1 MTTTS
6 ASLTDPQVVDA
17 AEAEAFRDMYAAAP
31 DAFRHA
37 AGLRC
42 LEAGGATLL
51 VAPGI
56 PSTMFNRVIG
66 LGVFREAREADVDA
80 VIEASR
86 AAGCPKPWIHVNPA
100 AQPARLAAW
109 LEARGYRL
117 AKRRAWA
124 KMLYD
129 PAMASAPATTL
140 AIREVGPGH
149 AQPLAAALVTAFE
162 MPPSFNA
169 WFESFVGRPNWHAV
183 AGFDGDT
190 LVCGG
195 LVYCGESGAWL
206 GVGGTLPACRGRGGQ
221 SAVIA
226 ERVRIALAGGI
237 RRIVTETGEP
247 VADEANPS
255 LKNLRRAGFRV
266 VCSRLNYE
274 AG

>member
-6 ASLTDPQVVDA
+6 AGLTDSQVVDA

-31 DAFRHA
+31 DGFRQA
-37 AGLRC
+37 TGLRC

-51 VAPGI
+51 LAPGI
-56 PSTMFNRVIG
+56 PSTMFNRAIG
-66 LGVFREAREADVDA
+66 LGVFREACEADVDA

-100 AQPARLAAW
+100 AQPAQLPSW
-109 LEARGYRL
+109 LEARGFRL

-129 PAMASAPATTL
+129 PATAPTPATTL
-140 AIREVGPGH
+140 AIREVGPAH
-149 AQPLAAALVTAFE
+149 APPLAAVLVTAFG
-162 MPPSFNA
+162 MPPSFNE
-169 WFESFVGRPNWHAV
+169 WFESLVGRADWHAV
-183 AGFDGDT
+183 AGFDGDK

-195 LVYCGESGAWL
+195 LVHCGQSGAWL

-226 ERVRIALAGGI
+226 ERLRIALARGL

-247 VADEANPS
+247 VADEPNPS
-255 LKNLRRAGFRV
+255 LQNLRRAGFRV